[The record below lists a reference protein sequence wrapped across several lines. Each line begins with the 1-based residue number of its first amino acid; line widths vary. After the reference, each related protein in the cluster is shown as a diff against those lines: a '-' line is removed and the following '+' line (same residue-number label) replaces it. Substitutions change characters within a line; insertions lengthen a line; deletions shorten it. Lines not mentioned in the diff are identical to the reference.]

1 MNGLLKTLKPSKQIF
16 IQGLTITI
24 SLVVIQLLL
33 DAYQNSFLLY
43 MPPIGFALFTVTM
56 FGIQPI
62 ILGVLNII
70 VLHRLYDCEGWQ
82 IGFWLN
88 GFFLLI
94 VFSTINLL
102 IQTMADTPFSIG
114 IGVVE
119 VILLSYPFGYIGK
132 FSNRGCK
139 KVSTQPTAAV

>member
-1 MNGLLKTLKPSKQIF
+1 MLKLSKPLFIHGLAIM
-16 IQGLTITI
+16 I
-24 SLVVIQLLL
+24 SLVTIQLLL
-33 DAYQNSFLLY
+33 DAFQNGFLLF
-43 MPPIGFALFTVTM
+43 MPPIGFALFLVTM
-56 FGIQPI
+56 FAIQPL

-94 VFSTINLL
+94 VFSTINLM
-102 IQTMADTPFSIG
+102 IQTMTGIAFSVG
-114 IGVVE
+114 VGVVE
-119 VILLSYPFGYIGK
+119 VFLLSYPFGYLAK

-139 KVSTQPTAAV
+139 NSFAKC

>member
-1 MNGLLKTLKPSKQIF
+1 MRRTLKPSKPIF
-16 IQGLTITI
+16 IHGLTIII
-24 SLVVIQLLL
+24 SLVTIQLLL
-33 DAYQNSFLLY
+33 DAFQNAFLLY
-43 MPPIGFALFTVTM
+43 MPPIGFALFLATM
-56 FGIQPI
+56 FAIQPI

-82 IGFWLN
+82 LGFWLN

-102 IQTMADTPFSIG
+102 IQTMTGVAFSIG
-114 IGVVE
+114 LGVVE
-119 VILLSYPFGYIGK
+119 VFLLSYPFGYLGK

-139 KVSTQPTAAV
+139 KDTPQLSTP

>member
-1 MNGLLKTLKPSKQIF
+1 LLRILKPSKQIF

-43 MPPIGFALFTVTM
+43 MPPIGFALFIVTM

-70 VLHRLYDCEGWQ
+70 ALHRLYDCEGWQ

-102 IQTMADTPFSIG
+102 IQTMASVPFSLG
-114 IGVVE
+114 VGVVE

-139 KVSTQPTAAV
+139 NTST

>member
-1 MNGLLKTLKPSKQIF
+1 MLRILKPSKQIF
-16 IQGLTITI
+16 IHGLTIII
-24 SLVVIQLLL
+24 SLVTIQLLL
-33 DAYQNSFLLY
+33 DAYLNAFLLY
-43 MPPIGFALFTVTM
+43 IPPIGFALFLVTM
-56 FGIQPI
+56 FAIQPL

-102 IQTMADTPFSIG
+102 IQTMTGVAFSVG
-114 IGVVE
+114 VGVVE
-119 VILLSYPFGYIGK
+119 VFLLSYPFGYLAK

-139 KVSTQPTAAV
+139 NS

>member
-1 MNGLLKTLKPSKQIF
+1 MLRMLKPSKQIF
-16 IQGLTITI
+16 IHGLAIII
-24 SLVVIQLLL
+24 SLVTIQLLL
-33 DAYQNSFLLY
+33 DAYQNAFLLY
-43 MPPIGFALFTVTM
+43 MPPIGFALFLVTM
-56 FGIQPI
+56 FAIQPL

-70 VLHRLYDCEGWQ
+70 VLHRLYYCEGWQ

-102 IQTMADTPFSIG
+102 IQTMTGVAFSVG
-114 IGVVE
+114 VGVVE
-119 VILLSYPFGYIGK
+119 VFLLSYPFGYLAK

-139 KVSTQPTAAV
+139 EISPQISTQ

>member
-1 MNGLLKTLKPSKQIF
+1 MHRILKPSKQIF
-16 IQGLTITI
+16 IHGLAIII
-24 SLVVIQLLL
+24 SLVTIQLLL
-33 DAYQNSFLLY
+33 DAYQNAFLLY
-43 MPPIGFALFTVTM
+43 MPPIGFALFLATM
-56 FGIQPI
+56 FAIQPI

-82 IGFWLN
+82 LGFWLN

-102 IQTMADTPFSIG
+102 IQTMTGVPFSVG
-114 IGVVE
+114 VGVVE
-119 VILLSYPFGYIGK
+119 VLLLSYPFGYLGK

-139 KVSTQPTAAV
+139 KANTQLSTS